1 MKQILSFFAGLIL
14 LGIIPTQMFAQS
26 GFEVKGV
33 VSDAGG
39 PVIGATILEQGTTV
53 GTSTNLDGEFTLTV
67 SSADAIV
74 EISCIGYKTLTYKA
88 DSMPVNITIE
98 EDALF
103 LDDVV
108 VIGYGTVKKEDM
120 TGSVSTVR
128 ADEVNK
134 GMISTPSQLLQG
146 KAGGVVVTPGSGQ
159 PGAASTIRIRGG
171 SSLSASNDPMLIID
185 GLPISNTGVSGVSDQ
200 LSSIN
205 PDDIESFTVL
215 KDASATAI
223 YGSRASNGVIII
235 TTKKGS
241 KSDSKIP
248 HVSVDFTASLDQNSK
263 YLDVLNGDEMRSLL
277 SEYYPN
283 VTPGTENTD
292 WQKQVYRLGRTY
304 DANVS
309 ISGKA
314 GFGKAGYMPYR
325 VSGGYYDQKGTLKTS
340 AMQRGTLS
348 INLTPTFLDDHLSIA
363 LNAKG
368 TYIHNQFANQDAIY
382 ESVQY
387 DPTQPVYD
395 DSENGVNGYHVW
407 SGPIPGVQG
416 TGNPVA
422 ALNEKQ
428 DLSTAYRF
436 VGNAQIDYKVHG
448 LEDLHF
454 NLNLGL
460 DYSKSDGT
468 VTIPLNAE
476 QSYKNTTQNGQG
488 LNEKY
493 SGSKR
498 DETLEVYGAYDH
510 TWKNKHTFG
519 AMVGYSWQWFYNDSS
534 DLQLSQPGYCETDED
549 GNIISQ
555 WQPSDD
561 TSTIKQYYSNYTAF
575 EYYLL
580 SFFARVNYSYDSR
593 YLLTATVR
601 WDGTSRFTNHKW
613 GFFPSVAFA
622 WNIKKEHFMDG
633 VNPVLSALK
642 LRLSWGQTGQ
652 QDLNTSNYPSIGTYV
667 LNDYD
672 GSRYFFG
679 GSGKDYYVTPIT
691 PTAYNEDLKW
701 ETTTSYNVGVDLGFI
716 DNRITIGV
724 DAYYRKTTD
733 LLNYTPIA
741 AGSNLSNYIN
751 ANIGTLDNIGVELDA
766 NFIPIQTKDWFWQI
780 GLNGA
785 WNKNKITKLTTNDS
799 DGYTGVAT
807 GGISGGTGNTIQRFM
822 TGYPANSFYVYQQI
836 YDSDG
841 KPIPG
846 AYVDRNGDGTIDDN
860 DMYFYKKPS
869 PDVTIGFNTTLQWK
883 KWTLAISAHSN
894 IGNYVYNNNASNMCL
909 TTDLWTNNFTT
920 NRIKSEAYSGFT
932 TAEYFSDYWV
942 RNASFFKLDNITLGY
957 LFHLN
962 DGETINLFATVQN
975 VCCASPYDGLDP
987 EIFGGIDNNIWP
999 RPRTYI
1005 VGLKFNF

>member
-1 MKQILSFFAGLIL
+1 MKQILSFFAGLML
-14 LGIIPTQMFAQS
+14 LGIVPTQMFAQS

-33 VSDAGG
+33 VSDAAG
-39 PVIGATILEQGTTV
+39 PIIGATILEQGT
-53 GTSTNLDGEFTLTV
+53 STGASTGLDGEFTLTV
-67 SSADAIV
+67 SSGDAIV
-74 EISCIGYKTLTYKA
+74 EISCIGYKTLTFKA
-88 DSMPVNITIE
+88 NSMPVNITLE

-108 VIGYGTVKKEDM
+108 VIGYGTVKKSDM

-171 SSLSASNDPMLIID
+171 SSMSASNDPMLIID

-241 KSDSKIP
+241 KYDSKVP
-248 HVSVDFTASLDQNSK
+248 HVAFDFTASLQQNAK
-263 YLDVLNGDEMRSLL
+263 YLDVLNGDEMRDLVAYYYGSNEAAMASLG
-277 SEYYPN
+277 S
-283 VTPGTENTD
+283 ENTN
-292 WQKQVYRLGRTY
+292 WQKQVYQLGQTY
-304 DANVS
+304 DTNLSVT
-309 ISGKA
+309 GKA

-325 VSGGYYDQKGTLKTS
+325 VSGGYYDQTGTLKTS

-348 INLTPTFLDDHLSIA
+348 INLTPTFLDDHLTIS

-368 TYIHNQFANQDAIY
+368 TYMHNRFANQDAIY
-382 ESVQY
+382 QSVQY

-395 DSENGVNGYHVW
+395 SSSNGVHGYRVWNG
-407 SGPIPGVQG
+407 PNPGVQG

-422 ALNEKQ
+422 SLYEKE
-428 DLSTAYRF
+428 DLSDAYRF

-460 DYSKSDGT
+460 DYSSSEGT
-468 VTIPLNAE
+468 VNVPNGAE
-476 QSYKNTTQNGQG
+476 QSYKNTTQNGLG
-488 LNEKY
+488 LDEKY
-493 SGSKR
+493 TGSKR
-498 DETLEVYGAYDH
+498 DETLEFYGAYDH
-510 TWKNKHTFG
+510 TWNKKHTFG
-519 AMVGYSWQWFYNDSS
+519 AMIGYSWQWFYNDSTDFQQTDLAES
-534 DLQLSQPGYCETDED
+534 DPNYKVYY
-549 GNIISQ
+549 
-555 WQPSDD
+555 
-561 TSTIKQYYSNYTAF
+561 TSVNAF
-575 EYYLL
+575 EYFLT
-580 SFFARVNYSYDSR
+580 SFFARLNYSFDNR
-593 YLLTATVR
+593 YLITGTVR
-601 WDGTSRFTNHKW
+601 FDGTSRFVNHKW
-613 GFFPSVAFA
+613 GIFPSVAFA
-622 WNIKKEHFMDG
+622 WNIKNEPFMSAADP
-633 VNPVLSALK
+633 NLSTLK
-642 LRLSWGQTGQ
+642 LRLSYGQTGQ
-652 QDLNTSNYPSIGTYV
+652 QDLNTSNYPSLATYIS
-667 LNDYD
+667 NDYA

-679 GSGKDYYVTPIT
+679 NNLVVPIT
-691 PTAYNEDLKW
+691 PASYNADLKW
-701 ETTTSYNVGVDLGFI
+701 ETTTSYNVGVDMGFI
-716 DNRITIGV
+716 DNRITATV

-741 AGSNLSNYIN
+741 AGANLSNYLN
-751 ANIGTLDNIGVELDA
+751 ANIGTLDNVGVEIDM

-785 WNKNKITKLTTNDS
+785 WNRNRITKLTANDS
-799 DGYTGVAT
+799 DDYTGVET
-807 GGISGGTGNTIQRFM
+807 GGISGGTGNNIQRFM
-822 TGYPANSFYVYQQI
+822 TGQPANVFYVYQQV
-836 YDSDG
+836 YDQNGD
-841 KPIPG
+841 PIPG
-846 AYVDRNGDGTIDDN
+846 AYVDRNGDGTIDESDK
-860 DMYFYKKPS
+860 YYYKDPN
-869 PDVTIGFNTTLQWK
+869 PDFTIGFNTTLQWK

-894 IGNYVYNNNASNMCL
+894 LGNWVYNNNASNMCL
-909 TTDLWTNNFTT
+909 TTDLWTNNFTS
-920 NRIKSEAYSGFT
+920 NRIKSDAYSGFT

-942 RNASFFKLDNITLGY
+942 RNASFLKIDNITLGY
-957 LFHLN
+957 TFSFPKDLSLN
-962 DGETINLFATVQN
+962 IFATVQN
-975 VCCASPYDGLDP
+975 VCTISGYDGLDP

-1005 VGLKFNF
+1005 LGIKFNFK